1 MSKNECGKMR
11 DKENPY
17 EIWEGNGF
25 QWRVLKKYQKPE
37 LEAKNPYARWFCA
50 VSSPYTWGSH
60 ELGDVYVSE
69 IKSNG
74 EKVFFDDTLV
84 G

>member
-1 MSKNECGKMR
+1 MR